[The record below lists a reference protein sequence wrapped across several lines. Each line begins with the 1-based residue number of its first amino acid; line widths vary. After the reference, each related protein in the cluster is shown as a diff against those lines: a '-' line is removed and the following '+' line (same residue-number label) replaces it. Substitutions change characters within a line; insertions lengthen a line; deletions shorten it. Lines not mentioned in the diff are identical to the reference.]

1 MTEPRAT
8 DDVRNRA
15 EDEVVELARDLIRI
29 DSTNT
34 GDTATSVGERRVA
47 EYVGER
53 LAEVGIESQIFESE
67 PGRASLVARIAGTD
81 SSRGALLVHGHLD
94 VVPANKADWSVDPF
108 AGEIR
113 DGYLWGR
120 GAVDMKDMDA
130 MVLSLVRAWSRDQ
143 WQPPRDIVLAFLA
156 DEEAGSGLGGH
167 WLVDNHPDLFDGC
180 TEAISEV
187 GGFSLTMSNDLR
199 LYLIETAEKGIN
211 WLRLVA
217 SGRAGHG
224 SMIHEDNAVTALAEA
239 VARIGRHQ
247 FPVIVTDTVRRFLGE
262 ISQLL
267 GIELDP
273 ADPENLVP
281 KLGGFAR
288 LVGATLRNTAN
299 PTMLDAGYKANVIPG
314 SATAVIDGRVLPG
327 QEEEFMRTA
336 SRRWRPPS
344 MASWSMRWRM
354 LCAPRIPVRGR
365 SPICSPAV
373 RTARPSP
380 GSASAASASHP
391 YDSHP
396 TSISPPCSM
405 VWTSASRSTAYAS
418 VCAFSTGSCPAANR
432 RTLQPGEHRCRPK
445 PRSTRPSRR

>member
-327 QEEEFMRTA
+327 QEEEFMRTIA
-336 SRRWRPPS
+336 ELAGPDIEVQTLVRQPPLETTFDGELVDA
-344 MASWSMRWRM
+344 MADALRAEDPGARTIPYM
-354 LCAPRIPVRGR
+354 LSGG
-365 SPICSPAV
+365 
-373 RTARPSP
+373 TD
-380 GSASAASASHP
+380 GK
-391 YDSHP
+391 
-396 TSISPPCSM
+396 
-405 VWTSASRSTAYAS
+405 
-418 VCAFSTGSCPAANR
+418 AFSRLGIRCFGFAPLRLPPDLDFAALFHGVDER
-432 RTLQPGEHRCRPK
+432 VPLDGLRFGVRVLDRFLSRC
-445 PRSTRPSRR
+445 